1 MTHTSRHI
9 GGRRIRELNVR
20 TLSRER
26 TRLISQNALSTR
38 GRKAHEGRGLCMEH
52 FRGSRPGT
60 IEVAFPR
67 SRGTSGLPNNVAQ
80 TLCAKQQLSRGP
92 PGVVVRHEAAAGSCS
107 PSRLPSQRRAPHSE
121 PGAAAQGDAGGP
133 GSGEQRVRRGEGR
146 SLATGKRC
154 GWGTGWG
161 KGFFS
166 IVCGEGAL
174 LPGERKKNPCF
185 MTREGSRLL
194 LGDQK
199 RPCV

>member
-1 MTHTSRHI
+1 
-9 GGRRIRELNVR
+9 
-20 TLSRER
+20 
-26 TRLISQNALSTR
+26 
-38 GRKAHEGRGLCMEH
+38 MEH

-133 GSGEQRVRRGEGR
+133 GSGEQRVRRGAKGGMSQGPPSVYHEQQR
-146 SLATGKRC
+146 LELCAVHALNNVLQQRLFSQEAADEICKR
-154 GWGTGWG
+154 
-161 KGFFS
+161 
-166 IVCGEGAL
+166 
-174 LPGERKKNPCF
+174 
-185 MTREGSRLL
+185 
-194 LGDQK
+194 
-199 RPCV
+199 